1 MTEIVAKRKW
11 RYPLSYER
19 SYAKLLRD
27 YVRRKCKV
35 IQAFLPELQDAV
47 QSPSAVNARIEI
59 VLDGIEK
66 AVENAETMTNSIQH
80 IFDLV
85 SRYNQTEFD
94 AIMKSLF
101 GTTLGGVPQQP
112 FSVRQDAEIDDL
124 KEMWVSQ
131 NLDLI
136 KSIDQQTLQRLK
148 QAMTDAILNNVDKGL
163 LTKYLTEE
171 LQKIANLEENRAVL
185 IGTDQVGKLNGTLSR
200 YRQENAGIESYIWE
214 TCHDSRV
221 RPSHADRQGHK
232 YTWSNPPPGGH
243 PGMPIRCR
251 CVALPVIDVDKI
263 PIRAKS
269 GAFIYTINVVQIPP
283 ESDKI
288 NIESMTTK
296 LKVTMPDG
304 EYQEYLKLV
313 QSNKDIERLYTKADE
328 VDNISR
334 TKYGGS
340 YSPALNRIE
349 WSYPDPHYINNG
361 VHKFSTLAHEY
372 GHYFDARLTYQG
384 VTHQELNAVNG
395 IITHEWAR
403 IPIKASSSD
412 KFLQAIRKDMPD
424 LKKKCE
430 NTAFRT
436 TLRDD
441 DSSSGLQDAIDGLFP
456 NSRIGWGHGEKYYN
470 RKYKRINDSG
480 DYKALKD
487 ALKKLGFDVSRKS
500 DVMQI
505 VRQYEAAS
513 EIWANLSSGVT
524 VGSKELHWFKE
535 YMPHTYRA
543 YLDIIEGA
551 DIP

>member
-47 QSPSAVNARIEI
+47 QSQSAVKARIEI

-232 YTWSNPPPGGH
+232 YKWSNPPPGGH

-251 CVALPVIDVDKI
+251 CVALPVIDLEKI
-263 PIRAKS
+263 PIRAKPSSFYKVGTVSQAKKRDHKIFITDIAINKVPCVKTQGMMDPEASSIQSEHKALLKIAQQQNESNEVLTIMSTLS
-269 GAFIYTINVVQIPP
+269 GRRVRTLGTENLVDPSSNPEAVKLMRISARNEMAYLHNHPSTNRFSLADIHTFIVYAQIG
-283 ESDKI
+283 
-288 NIESMTTK
+288 
-296 LKVTMPDG
+296 TMPVVTNQG
-304 EYQEYLKLV
+304 EVYVLHKTRKYDYNKAREIFDTICADYLAKKLSHNGAV
-313 QSNKDIERLYTKADE
+313 ARFLKEAAK
-328 VDNISR
+328 
-334 TKYGGS
+334 GG
-340 YSPALNRIE
+340 I
-349 WSYPDPHYINNG
+349 
-361 VHKFSTLAHEY
+361 EY
-372 GHYFDARLTYQG
+372 G
-384 VTHQELNAVNG
+384 
-395 IITHEWAR
+395 
-403 IPIKASSSD
+403 K
-412 KFLQAIRKDMPD
+412 
-424 LKKKCE
+424 
-430 NTAFRT
+430 
-436 TLRDD
+436 
-441 DSSSGLQDAIDGLFP
+441 
-456 NSRIGWGHGEKYYN
+456 SR
-470 RKYKRINDSG
+470 
-480 DYKALKD
+480 
-487 ALKKLGFDVSRKS
+487 
-500 DVMQI
+500 
-505 VRQYEAAS
+505 
-513 EIWANLSSGVT
+513 
-524 VGSKELHWFKE
+524 
-535 YMPHTYRA
+535 
-543 YLDIIEGA
+543 
-551 DIP
+551 